1 MSGTESLD
9 PYEFHYYL
17 HNYQYQFTHS
27 PPGPSKDSHSSL
39 LALTA
44 NNTLGMLCT
53 LVFAN
58 LICTDHDDHT
68 IVSLPPEHPVFIGL
82 EIIDVDRIND
92 AENFF
97 SLQLHLF
104 ELWREPRLN
113 TSALNIF
120 WANENDAE
128 GSADHHNDDPIP
140 VNEANIADCL
150 WTPSLVFEDS
160 TEKESL
166 LPPTSILLAYKNN
179 VLARNSR

>member
-1 MSGTESLD
+1 MIVFHDTLLSL
-9 PYEFHYYL
+9 
-17 HNYQYQFTHS
+17 
-27 PPGPSKDSHSSL
+27 
-39 LALTA
+39 
-44 NNTLGMLCT
+44 
-53 LVFAN
+53 V
-58 LICTDHDDHT
+58 I
-68 IVSLPPEHPVFIGL
+68 EHPVFIGL

-120 WANENDAE
+120 WANENNADGGE
-128 GSADHHNDDPIP
+128 GSGDHHNDDPIP

-166 LPPTSILLAYKNN
+166 LQPTSILLAYKNN